1 MDDILLNINIIIKFI
16 TFSEKYMKLIPASV
30 TRKFS
35 QEIFCREIA
44 AMSSRKKPIIKKEV
58 LPNELCSLL
67 HYFNENDHVSDI
79 KLIRQKL
86 LNWFHANK
94 RELPWRTI
102 AARTDIED
110 DIKGYSVWVSE
121 IMLQQTQV
129 ATVIGNF

>member
-1 MDDILLNINIIIKFI
+1 M
-16 TFSEKYMKLIPASV
+16 S
-30 TRKFS
+30 TRK
-35 QEIFCREIA
+35 
-44 AMSSRKKPIIKKEV
+44 KLNIKKEV

-67 HYFNENDHVSDI
+67 HIFNENDNISDI

-94 RELPWRTI
+94 RKLPWRTI
-102 AARTDIED
+102 ASRTDIED

-129 ATVIGNF
+129 TTVIGNS